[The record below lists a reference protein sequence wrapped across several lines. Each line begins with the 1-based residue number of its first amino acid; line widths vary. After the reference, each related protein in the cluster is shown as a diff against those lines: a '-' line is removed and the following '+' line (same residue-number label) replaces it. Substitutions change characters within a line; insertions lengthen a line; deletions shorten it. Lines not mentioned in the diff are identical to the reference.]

1 MCFEDDRNKRRVT
14 TRIHCIEWS
23 MRRII
28 VTYHLVKSTLWIEKF
43 FSFSFFFLLSSVR
56 SYQIGL
62 FSTTMRIF
70 SGSGIEKSD
79 LLRVETSRGIRSKK
93 GEKEEKWK
101 SAYLLDSRPISILR
115 VLRTKA
121 DETTTTTTTTFKRD
135 EIGQT
140 REGKA
145 KFTRFSFLAFP
156 WIVTANSRWVQ

>member
-28 VTYHLVKSTLWIEKF
+28 VTYHLVRSTLWMEKF
-43 FSFSFFFLLSSVR
+43 FPFSFFFLLSSVR

-79 LLRVETSRGIRSKK
+79 LLRIEWKQVVEFDRKREKRRRNGNLRIFSTAVQFLSSVFYEQKRTRRRRRRRRRLNATRLDKREREKRNSPDFLSSPSR
-93 GEKEEKWK
+93 E
-101 SAYLLDSRPISILR
+101 L
-115 VLRTKA
+115 
-121 DETTTTTTTTFKRD
+121 
-135 EIGQT
+135 
-140 REGKA
+140 
-145 KFTRFSFLAFP
+145 
-156 WIVTANSRWVQ
+156 